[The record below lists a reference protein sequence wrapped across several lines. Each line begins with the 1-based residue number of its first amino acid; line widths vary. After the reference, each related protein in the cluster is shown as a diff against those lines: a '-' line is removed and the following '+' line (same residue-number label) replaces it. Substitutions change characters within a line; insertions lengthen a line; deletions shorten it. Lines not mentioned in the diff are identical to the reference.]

1 MRLIPTPFL
10 HVYSQ
15 TGPPREVECRDSY
28 QLFAVKD
35 GGITLSAFFKV
46 LLQQANL
53 LGCCQYYSIS
63 LMSKSNV

>member
-1 MRLIPTPFL
+1 MRLILTLFL

-15 TGPPREVECRDSY
+15 TGPPREVECRDSH

-35 GGITLSAFFKV
+35 GGITLSAF
-46 LLQQANL
+46 LR
-53 LGCCQYYSIS
+53 CYYNKQSCRVVVNTIS